1 MSEPDKGIYDAM
13 NKGIKIAAG
22 KYTLFMNVND
32 TFYASSSIAEVCNLM
47 EKYDSQHDAYY
58 GNVAVSNEYGLYIMK
73 PGPLELIERKMIFSH
88 QSVFIRTSLLKKYLF
103 DLRYRFAA
111 DYNQL
116 SILYLSGHSFCYVD
130 ITVALTPTDSGATY
144 ENYVSSTKEH
154 FLILKR
160 RGENI
165 FWAERKTLF
174 CVGW

>member
-1 MSEPDKGIYDAM
+1 M
-13 NKGIKIAAG
+13 
-22 KYTLFMNVND
+22 
-32 TFYASSSIAEVCNLM
+32 
-47 EKYDSQHDAYY
+47 
-58 GNVAVSNEYGLYIMK
+58 
-73 PGPLELIERKMIFSH
+73 
-88 QSVFIRTSLLKKYLF
+88 
-103 DLRYRFAA
+103 RYRFAA

-174 CVGW
+174 LRWLVRSVKTIVPNFLLCPLLRRLARYKII

>member
-1 MSEPDKGIYDAM
+1 
-13 NKGIKIAAG
+13 
-22 KYTLFMNVND
+22 
-32 TFYASSSIAEVCNLM
+32 
-47 EKYDSQHDAYY
+47 
-58 GNVAVSNEYGLYIMK
+58 
-73 PGPLELIERKMIFSH
+73 MIFSH

-154 FLILKR
+154 FFDFEEKGREYILGRKKNAFSALA
-160 RGENI
+160 GEECENNSSQFFTMSTI
-165 FWAERKTLF
+165 AKT
-174 CVGW
+174 GEI